1 MSKMKNFYTELEVLN
16 NWQEGDNPS
25 PVPCKR
31 CKGKGLRYK
40 RQKSMGRSGSRRAI
54 ATVRRQ
60 VKCNKCKGTGYGE

>member
-1 MSKMKNFYTELEVLN
+1 
-16 NWQEGDNPS
+16 
-25 PVPCKR
+25 
-31 CKGKGLRYK
+31 RYK